1 MSSCFCKKTQWKIYL
16 LVFSHHFGCSQ
27 RDANMASPYK
37 YIWMWIGYHLSLEGL
52 RKGYLS
58 KMVYFKKG
66 EGVVPQG
73 RASPHKTLGNWCFRV
88 IDHENPVIPLA
99 CITDTLSLLYR
110 QTILILDDVWADYPP
125 SPPRPSKS
133 TLTLTS
139 HLREGEVVSHPE
151 TPIDPKFVECPPAP
165 RPLVAPM
172 HKTCY
177 PLV

>member
-16 LVFSHHFGCSQ
+16 LVYSHHIGCSQ
-27 RDANMASPYK
+27 RDTNMASPYK
-37 YIWMWIGYHLSLEGL
+37 YIWMWMGYHLSLEGL
-52 RKGYLS
+52 RKGNFS
-58 KMVYFKKG
+58 KMVYFKKR
-66 EGVVPQG
+66 EGVVPEG

-88 IDHENPVIPLA
+88 TDHENPVIPLA

-125 SPPRPSKS
+125 SPPRPAKS
-133 TLTLTS
+133 TLTLTYFS
-139 HLREGEVVSHPE
+139 LKGGGGGESPRN
-151 TPIDPKFVECPPAP
+151 PKWSKVCWVP